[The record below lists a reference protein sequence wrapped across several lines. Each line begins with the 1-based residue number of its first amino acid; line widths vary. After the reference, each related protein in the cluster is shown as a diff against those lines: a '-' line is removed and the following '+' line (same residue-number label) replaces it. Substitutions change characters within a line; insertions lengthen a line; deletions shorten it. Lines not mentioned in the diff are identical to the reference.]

1 MAYLVAFEDEYFV
14 RLLLKECLEAFG
26 HSIDVFP
33 DGSDDSLQRVLG
45 LGKKPDLF
53 LVDFNMPGRNGLE
66 VLTMIRT
73 EPKYDR
79 FSTVPAMGIGD
90 FPNDKR
96 DGLVDCYP
104 KVWTMNDLNNRINAA
119 LQSKTG

>member
-1 MAYLVAFEDEYFV
+1 MAYLVAFEDDSKNSF
-14 RLLLKECLEAFG
+14 LLEMILKSFE
-26 HSIDVFP
+26 HSITIFP
-33 DGSDDSLQRVLG
+33 DGSDESLQRLLG

-90 FPNDKR
+90 FPEDKR

-104 KVWTMNDLNNRINAA
+104 KVWNLKDLNNRINAA
-119 LQSKTG
+119 LQSKT